1 MEKKI
6 TATPRGC
13 DSARVEQVI
22 VTRALKGA
30 GTENDPC
37 REVIQY
43 WTLDGELNLKKIAY
57 YLGIALCLASP
68 LAFGI
73 CMLIGLDNTVPL
85 SLMITSNAC
94 RICSLEAE
102 MTENTMRS
110 DKAMKMY
117 KVTTVD
123 QYSRRWV
130 HTVFANSKREAMKKV
145 SVFVTPHETLLTI
158 EEVD

>member
-1 MEKKI
+1 M
-6 TATPRGC
+6 
-13 DSARVEQVI
+13 
-22 VTRALKGA
+22 
-30 GTENDPC
+30 
-37 REVIQY
+37 
-43 WTLDGELNLKKIAY
+43 NLKKIAY
-57 YLGIALCLASP
+57 YLGITLCLASP

-73 CMLIGLDNTVPL
+73 CMLAGLDNTVPL
-85 SLMITSNAC
+85 SLMITSNVC

-102 MTENTMRS
+102 MTENTMRR

-130 HTVFANSKREAMKKV
+130 HTVFADSEREAMKKV
-145 SVFVTPHETLLTI
+145 RVFVTPHETLLTI